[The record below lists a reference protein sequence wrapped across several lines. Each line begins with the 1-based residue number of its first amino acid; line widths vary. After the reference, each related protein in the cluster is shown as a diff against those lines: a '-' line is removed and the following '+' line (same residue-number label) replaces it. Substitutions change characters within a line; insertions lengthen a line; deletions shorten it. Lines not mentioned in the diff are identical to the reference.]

1 MCGRCKRKARKFHVG
16 GSSSD
21 KNQQQMEWFMRT
33 RNVLIVTAIIILAIA
48 VKLFVAPP
56 KQAEAV
62 LPSSMNVL
70 QMHTHYPNMKN
81 MPAQKMDDMSLVFSE
96 KD

>member
-1 MCGRCKRKARKFHVG
+1 
-16 GSSSD
+16 
-21 KNQQQMEWFMRT
+21 MRT